1 MYRNIKLLLFLAS
14 ILCLIGL
21 FIYNSNPNQKWII
34 HNIKY
39 SFQGIIIEKGEV
51 RKGVLSHAKIKIG
64 QKDTLIFLNKVEM
77 VSIGDSIKKFT
88 NSPFYYYKHNS
99 VWHKQVFEIIS
110 HDLQNSKNFPKDWK
124 NNCDGEW
131 KEACL

>member
-39 SFQGIIIEKGEV
+39 SFQGIIIEKVEV

-88 NSPFYYYKHNS
+88 NNPFYYYKHNGL
-99 VWHKQVFEIIS
+99 WHKQVFEIIS
-110 HDLQNSKNFPKDWK
+110 QDLQNSKNFPKDWK
-124 NNCDGEW
+124 NKCDGEW